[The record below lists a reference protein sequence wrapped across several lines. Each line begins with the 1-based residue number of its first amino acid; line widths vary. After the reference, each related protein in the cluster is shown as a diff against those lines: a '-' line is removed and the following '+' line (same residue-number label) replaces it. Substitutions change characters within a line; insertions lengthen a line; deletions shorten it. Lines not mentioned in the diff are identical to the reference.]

1 MRDRPIEIVLCFDE
15 RVLVPAEVS
24 IASALWTARRMKVGV
39 NVMTTALSETA
50 ERELARLC
58 EILGAASFRVR
69 RVNLDRFAGITSTNR
84 HIPLETYLNL
94 LMGSVFP
101 DLDRAIYLDADVLV
115 RSDLADLWSMKF
127 VGNVCIGS
135 DKAWAHALDYRAST
149 GLSAEDVY
157 INNGVMLVDLKAW
170 REEGFEERFIAKAQT
185 CGSRLPCMDQDV
197 LNIVLRGR
205 IGSMSSLWN
214 FTSYEYATRR
224 CDLRDAKII
233 HFSAVPKP
241 WQGAADRR
249 AREWRDAELRV
260 REVLRTGGCPAF
272 AFKAKSVMLRSC
284 LFVKCLFGGGR

>member
-1 MRDRPIEIVLCFDE
+1 MSGGPIQLVLCFDE

-50 ERELARLC
+50 ERELTRLC
-58 EILGAASFRVR
+58 EILGAVSFRVR
-69 RVNLDRFAGITSTNR
+69 RVTLDRFAGITSTNR

-101 DLDRAIYLDADVLV
+101 DLDRVIYLDADVLV
-115 RSDLADLWSMKF
+115 RSDLAGLWTMDF
-127 VGNVCIGS
+127 GDNVCIGS
-135 DKAWAHALDYRAST
+135 DKAWGHVPEYRAST

-170 REEGFEERFIAKAQT
+170 RDDGCEERLVAKAQA

-205 IGSMSSLWN
+205 IGTMPSPWN
-214 FTSYEYATRR
+214 FTSYEYAANRR
-224 CDLRDAKII
+224 DWRIAKVL

-241 WQGAADRR
+241 WQGAADGR
-249 AREWRDAELRV
+249 AREWRVAELRV
-260 REVLRTGGCPAF
+260 RELLRTGGRPAF
-272 AFKAKSVMLRSC
+272 HFRMKSVMLRSYLLVRC
-284 LFVKCLFGGGR
+284 LFSGGR